1 MSIFIAPFTAK
12 MKINDLMFQTL
23 DQQFL
28 ELPPLRFARP
38 IGPLLGWLEWRQGPS
53 TSRAGFE

>member
-1 MSIFIAPFTAK
+1 
-12 MKINDLMFQTL
+12 MFQTL

-28 ELPPLRFARP
+28 ELPSVRFACP